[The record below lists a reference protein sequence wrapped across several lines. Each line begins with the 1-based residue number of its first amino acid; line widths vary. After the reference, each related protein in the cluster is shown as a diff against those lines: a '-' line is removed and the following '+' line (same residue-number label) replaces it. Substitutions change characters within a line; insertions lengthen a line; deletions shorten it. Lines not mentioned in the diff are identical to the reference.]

1 MYEITAYP
9 RQERKKK
16 VRKLRKEG
24 KVPGVI
30 YGHGEK
36 TRLIYVEEEE
46 LKKLLS
52 SIHSESSV
60 VTVKLNGE
68 ELPSLIKEVQRDIFT
83 GRVIHID
90 FHHLHRGEK
99 VTVMVPFKLVGEAKG
114 VKEGGILD
122 FVKRDVEIECLPKD
136 IPEFIEVDISNLGIG
151 DSIHLRDLKL
161 PEKWRITEDLEEV
174 IVSIVAPKKLEE
186 IEVVEE
192 EEEVKEPEVV
202 KEEEKKEE
210 EEKEEEE

>member
-1 MYEITAYP
+1 
-9 RQERKKK
+9 
-16 VRKLRKEG
+16 
-24 KVPGVI
+24 
-30 YGHGEK
+30 
-36 TRLIYVEEEE
+36 
-46 LKKLLS
+46 
-52 SIHSESSV
+52 
-60 VTVKLNGE
+60 
-68 ELPSLIKEVQRDIFT
+68 
-83 GRVIHID
+83 
-90 FHHLHRGEK
+90 
-99 VTVMVPFKLVGEAKG
+99 
-114 VKEGGILD
+114 
-122 FVKRDVEIECLPKD
+122 
-136 IPEFIEVDISNLGIG
+136 ISNLGIG